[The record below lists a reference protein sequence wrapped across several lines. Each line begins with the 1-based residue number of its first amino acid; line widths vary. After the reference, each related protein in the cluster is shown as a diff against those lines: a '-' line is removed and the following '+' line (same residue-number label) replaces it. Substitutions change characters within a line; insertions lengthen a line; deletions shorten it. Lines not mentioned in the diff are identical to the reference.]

1 MKNNELHNLGKELT
15 EHVDKIRK
23 ELKNDSNIDLV
34 NKIILGYTML
44 DKEKSNDIYGAILAT
59 LTTVALELK
68 ERLNGK

>member
-1 MKNNELHNLGKELT
+1 
-15 EHVDKIRK
+15 
-23 ELKNDSNIDLV
+23 
-34 NKIILGYTML
+34 ML